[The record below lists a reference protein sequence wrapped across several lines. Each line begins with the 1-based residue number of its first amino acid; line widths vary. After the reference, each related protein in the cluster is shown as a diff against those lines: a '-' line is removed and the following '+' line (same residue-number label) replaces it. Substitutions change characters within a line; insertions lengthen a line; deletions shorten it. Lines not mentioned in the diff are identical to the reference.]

1 MSWSRAGIV
10 LAATLV
16 VAGCGFRPLYAP
28 PAEDTSADS
37 VYAFDALK
45 TVAIGLIPDR
55 EGQYLRNRLIRLL
68 HPFGR
73 GSETQYVLNVT
84 ISESRSDLAVQKSAV
99 ATRANLNVTGTYS
112 LIDPATGKAVT
123 TGSVNATSGF
133 NIFQSEFQTVIAEQG
148 ARERALN
155 SVAEGMRLRLAGYL
169 TRTDTTGGRS

>member
-1 MSWSRAGIV
+1 MSWSKAGIV
-10 LAATLV
+10 LAVTLA

-45 TVAIGLIPDR
+45 KVSIGLIPDR

-73 GSETQYVLNVT
+73 GAETQYVLNVT
-84 ISESRSDLAVQKSAV
+84 VSEGRTELAVQKSAV
-99 ATRANLNVTGTYS
+99 ATRANLNVTGVYV
-112 LIDPATGKAVT
+112 LIDAITGKSVT
-123 TGSVNATSGF
+123 SGSVNATSGF

-155 SVAEGMRLRLAGYL
+155 SVAEDMRLRLAGFL
-169 TRTDTTGGRS
+169 TRTDTSGGPS

>member
-1 MSWSRAGIV
+1 M
-10 LAATLV
+10 
-16 VAGCGFRPLYAP
+16 
-28 PAEDTSADS
+28 
-37 VYAFDALK
+37 
-45 TVAIGLIPDR
+45 
-55 EGQYLRNRLIRLL
+55 
-68 HPFGR
+68 
-73 GSETQYVLNVT
+73 
-84 ISESRSDLAVQKSAV
+84 
-99 ATRANLNVTGTYS
+99 NVTGTYS